1 MFGFAIFS
9 FMRVNSFDD
18 EEAFGYLKRVIVTP
32 AIDPRF
38 NESELQPNNRMN
50 RIKSH
55 LIALIALNR
64 I

>member
-38 NESELQPNNRMN
+38 NESELQPNNR
-50 RIKSH
+50 IKSH
-55 LIALIALNR
+55 LIASIALNR

>member
-18 EEAFGYLKRVIVTP
+18 EEAFGHLKRVIVTP

-38 NESELQPNNRMN
+38 NESELQPNNR
-50 RIKSH
+50 IKSH
-55 LIALIALNR
+55 LIGLIALNR

>member
-38 NESELQPNNRMN
+38 NESELQPNNR
-50 RIKSH
+50 IKSH